1 VVSDVQPHL
10 ETERLVL
17 RPPRAEDF
25 DAWAI
30 NMADPEA
37 SRFIGGP
44 QSRNAAWRGFACM
57 VGSWSLNG
65 FGMFS
70 VIERDSGQ
78 WIGRIGPWQPEGWP
92 GTEVGW
98 ALAREW
104 WGRGYALEATVTA
117 MDWAFD
123 VLCWQEVIHCIAPD
137 NSASQRLARRLGA
150 RVRERRRMPEP
161 LDDWEVDIWV
171 QDRARWQTNRQRL
184 AAGRPGSGSS

>member
-1 VVSDVQPHL
+1 MSDELPHL
-10 ETERLVL
+10 ETDRLVL
-17 RPPRAEDF
+17 RPPRAKDF

-104 WGRGYALEATVTA
+104 WGRGYALEATAAA

-123 VLCWQEVIHCIAPD
+123 VLGWREVIHCIAPD

-150 RVRERRRMPEP
+150 RVRDRRRMPEP
-161 LDDWEVDIWV
+161 LDEWEVDIWV
-171 QDRARWQTNRQRL
+171 QDRAQWQTNRREL
-184 AAGRPGSGSS
+184 AAGGDS